1 VLGLYFHVP
10 MNGTTACE
18 KLFIILEVE
27 DGDMEIKKA
36 NRPVKGTDSIIEL
49 DDVSFAYVENQPVLK
64 NANLKIRKDE
74 FVSLVGKSGCGKSTI
89 AGLIMGHARGYTGDL
104 YIDGIIYYING
115 DAPAQITVYKEGH
128 FCINNFFHE
137 RSQTIK

>member
-74 FVSLVGKSGCGKSTI
+74 FVSLVGKSVWAMREDT
-89 AGLIMGHARGYTGDL
+89 RGICILTVL
-104 YIDGIIYYING
+104 YKWG
-115 DAPAQITVYKEGH
+115 
-128 FCINNFFHE
+128 
-137 RSQTIK
+137 RSCTNHSL